1 MSGVRQVGT
10 RLDQLVV
17 LRDRITY
24 EIETERRN
32 GRHNGHAMRD
42 IPSSAEALMNTLG
55 VTSRD
60 VKEWA
65 VERGLLTAV
74 RRGRVSLAVVQA
86 YQKEH
91 EQT

>member
-1 MSGVRQVGT
+1 MSGVRVLGT

-17 LRDRITY
+17 LRDHITR
-24 EIETERRN
+24 EIEIERRA
-32 GRHNGHAMRD
+32 GRHNGTPLQD
-42 IPSSAEALMNTLG
+42 IPTSAEALMATIG

-65 VERGLLTAV
+65 VQRGLLARV
-74 RRGRVSLAVVQA
+74 VRGRVSLAIVQA